1 MLCAAV
7 FMIIFALAALT
18 AQRQNQDSASRQ
30 ETSAVTR
37 PEMPSVVS
45 PKMPSITQPG
55 TGQGHYAPAVPP
67 FMPVPP
73 TVPTQ
78 PQNRTQVNGAAQT
91 EQVNVPVADK
101 GVPAVPSLTAN
112 RLLELS
118 ALAGTPQWSSLLSDS
133 LQSGQTES
141 ASVDSILQN
150 LLLRLEALEKTLP
163 HMEQKQD
170 AQSGG
175 AQILRF
181 RINGSDILSTCRDI
195 YFSQMDSSGV
205 FMLTG
210 DRKFT
215 YNQQILDET
224 FYFLFHPKT
233 TNAGTAV
240 YDVAVSVSNADLA
253 VQSYLKLLLN
263 HSPLSAVRTGN
274 LVAIRAQENGVSV
287 DLLIDLG
294 AAQN

>member
-1 MLCAAV
+1 M
-7 FMIIFALAALT
+7 FFFALAALA
-18 AQRQNQDSASRQ
+18 AQRQNQDSSSRQ
-30 ETSAVTR
+30 ETSAGSSL
-37 PEMPSVVS
+37 EMPTIVS
-45 PKMPSITQPG
+45 PKMPSITPPG
-55 TGQGHYAPAVPP
+55 TGQGHYAPAAPP
-67 FMPVPP
+67 LMPVPP
-73 TVPTQ
+73 AIPTQ
-78 PQNRTQVNGAAQT
+78 AQNRAQANSAAQT
-91 EQVNVPVADK
+91 EQSSAT
-101 GVPAVPSLTAN
+101 GAGTASAGSSLTAN

-118 ALAGTPQWSSLLSDS
+118 ALAGTPQWSSLLADS
-133 LQSGQTES
+133 LQSGQAES
-141 ASVDSILQN
+141 SSVDSILLN

-163 HMEQKQD
+163 HAVQKQD

-181 RINGSDILSTCRDI
+181 RINGSDILATCREI

-224 FYFLFHPKT
+224 FYFLFQPKT

-240 YDVAVSVSNADLA
+240 YDVAVSVSSADLA